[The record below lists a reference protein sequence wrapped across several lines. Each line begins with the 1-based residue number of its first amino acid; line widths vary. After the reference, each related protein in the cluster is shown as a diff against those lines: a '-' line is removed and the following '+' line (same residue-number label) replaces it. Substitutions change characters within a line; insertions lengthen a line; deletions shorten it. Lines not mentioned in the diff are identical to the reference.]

1 MTVVTE
7 EKPKPNT
14 FIVQGV
20 ILRGMPVD
28 RMYNVESS
36 EDREEWINAIR
47 GVVDGLKVRTGK
59 KGSGIGLG
67 EGSIID
73 DRENYKV
80 CHSRDGGGPKARDSG
95 G

>member
-1 MTVVTE
+1 MNFWLIEDVTVVAE

-59 KGSGIGLG
+59 KRSGIG
-67 EGSIID
+67 
-73 DRENYKV
+73 
-80 CHSRDGGGPKARDSG
+80 
-95 G
+95 

>member
-1 MTVVTE
+1 MTVVAE

-59 KGSGIGLG
+59 KWSGIGLG
-67 EGSIID
+67 EGSID

-80 CHSRDGGGPKARDSG
+80 FHSRDGGGPKARDSDG
-95 G
+95 

>member
-1 MTVVTE
+1 MIFWLIEDVTVVAE

-59 KGSGIGLG
+59 KGVGYVWGK
-67 EGSIID
+67 
-73 DRENYKV
+73 DR
-80 CHSRDGGGPKARDSG
+80 
-95 G
+95 